1 MKFESKGNEL
11 MAGVGR
17 NGFWSAVFRVFRISR
32 SLAIVIALV
41 VSLAANATLFVGG
54 VLYDTVGNVL
64 EKATGLQTASAKQR
78 KTIKSLQKEN
88 RQLRGQIKRIRG
100 VARSAAKRTVA
111 RSVKSVKRGF
121 ATLAGKAVP
130 FAGVAVSVGVTAWE
144 IKDLCDTI
152 RDMNGISR
160 EIDPSQPTVENETT
174 VCSVPVPTTEEILR
188 KVAES
193 PHAVWQASRGF
204 VPELPSLSDTEAF
217 TADIWTSTQEFLGS
231 QWDRFEFLRREEEDE
246 GG

>member
-1 MKFESKGNEL
+1 
-11 MAGVGR
+11 
-17 NGFWSAVFRVFRISR
+17 VFRVFRISR
-32 SLAIVIALV
+32 SLAIVIALA

-78 KTIKSLQKEN
+78 KAIKSLQKEN

-100 VARSAAKRTVA
+100 VARTAAKRTVA
-111 RSVKSVKRGF
+111 RSARSVKRGL
-121 ATLAGKAVP
+121 ATLAGKAFPV
-130 FAGVAVSVGVTAWE
+130 AGVAVAVGVTAWE

-160 EIDPSQPTVENETT
+160 EIDPSQPTVGNETT
-174 VCSVPVPTTEEILR
+174 VCSVPVPTTEEILK
-188 KVAES
+188 KVTES
-193 PHAVWQASRGF
+193 PHAVWQASREF
-204 VPELPSLSDTEAF
+204 VPELPSLSDTGVL
-217 TADIWTSTQEFLGS
+217 TAGIWGDTKEFLDF
-231 QWDRFEFLRREEEDE
+231 QWDRFEFWRREEEDE

>member
-1 MKFESKGNEL
+1 MKFESKRNEL

-17 NGFWSAVFRVFRISR
+17 NGFWSAVFRVFRVSR

-41 VSLAANATLFVGG
+41 VSVAANATLFVGG

-88 RQLRGQIKRIRG
+88 HQLRGQIKRIRG
-100 VARSAAKRTVA
+100 VARSATKRTVA
-111 RSVKSVKRGF
+111 RSVKSVKRGL
-121 ATLAGKAVP
+121 ATLAGKAFPV
-130 FAGVAVSVGVTAWE
+130 AGVAVAVGVTAWE

-174 VCSVPVPTTEEILR
+174 ACSVPVPTTEEILR

-193 PHAVWQASRGF
+193 PHTVWQASRDF
-204 VPELPSLSDTEAF
+204 VPELPSLSDTEVL
-217 TADIWTSTQEFLGS
+217 TAGIWGDMKEFFDS
-231 QWDRFEFLRREEEDE
+231 PWDRFEFWRREEEDE

>member
-1 MKFESKGNEL
+1 
-11 MAGVGR
+11 MAGAVS

-32 SLAIVIALV
+32 SLAIVIALA

-64 EKATGLQTASAKQR
+64 EKATGLPTASAKQR

-111 RSVKSVKRGF
+111 RSVKSVKRGL
-121 ATLAGKAVP
+121 ATLAGKAFPV
-130 FAGVAVSVGVTAWE
+130 AGVVVSVGVTAWE

-160 EIDPSQPTVENETT
+160 EIDPSQPTVENETA

-193 PHAVWQASRGF
+193 PHTVWRASREF

-217 TADIWTSTQEFLGS
+217 TADIWTSTREFLDSWWG
-231 QWDRFEFLRREEEDE
+231 RFEFWRREGEDE